1 MDPYQIVFDRGSDKD
16 IMQYILNEGIDRASL
31 VGFFLDFLPV
41 PPRLADVFPQISDI
55 AEGLGYLH
63 SQDVIHG
70 RLRGVSHRPV
80 HLQ

>member
-1 MDPYQIVFDRGSDKD
+1 MDPYQVVFDRGSDKD
-16 IMQYILNEGIDRASL
+16 IIQYTLSGGVDRASL
-31 VGFFLDFLPV
+31 VSFLPDSLPV
-41 PPRLADVFPQISDI
+41 PPRLADVFLQISDV

-70 RLRGVSHRPV
+70 RLRGVSHQLV